1 MPVLFVLLSMISL
14 TTGASMAKQLF
25 EVAGAPGT
33 VVVRLGVGALLLCAF
48 WRPWRNSLSREAIRW
63 IVLYGLCLGSMNL
76 LFYLA
81 ISRLPI
87 GLAIAIEFL
96 GPLSLALYHSR
107 HALDFLW
114 ALLAASGVF
123 LILPLAGVGGAD
135 GRGVVY
141 ALGAA
146 TMWALY
152 IVLSKKVGKTTS
164 AGTAATLGTLVAFV
178 AIAPWCAGAAA
189 PLLGNSHLL
198 ITALGVGFLSSAL
211 PYSLEM
217 VALKS
222 IPEKTFSLL
231 MSVEPAIGA
240 VAGLVL
246 LGEHLTVRQLVAV
259 ACVIMASLGST
270 LSHRRVD
277 PLPPLV

>member
-25 EVAGAPGT
+25 QVAGAPGT
-33 VVVRLGVGALLLCAF
+33 VVVRLGIGALLMCAF
-48 WRPWRNSLSREAIRW
+48 WRPWRSRLSREAVKW
-63 IVLYGLCLGSMNL
+63 IVLYGICLGSMNL
-76 LFYLA
+76 CFYLA

-135 GRGVVY
+135 VRGVLY

-146 TMWALY
+146 LMWALY
-152 IVLSKKVGKTTS
+152 IVLSKKVGKLTS
-164 AGTAATLGTLVAFV
+164 AGTAATLGTAVGFL
-178 AIAPWCAGAAA
+178 AIAPFCARAAA
-189 PLLGNSHLL
+189 PLLGNSALL
-198 ITALGVGFLSSAL
+198 VTALGVGFLSSAL

-240 VAGLVL
+240 IAGFVL
-246 LGEHLTVRQLVAV
+246 LGEHLTVRQLGAIG
-259 ACVIMASLGST
+259 CVILASVGST
-270 LSHRRVD
+270 VSHREAE
-277 PLPPLV
+277 LPPIV

>member
-14 TTGASMAKQLF
+14 TSGASMAKQLF
-25 EVAGAPGT
+25 LVAGATGT
-33 VVVRLGVGALLLCAF
+33 VVARLGIGALLLCAF
-48 WRPWRNSLSREAIRW
+48 WRPWRSSLSRQAIGW

-87 GLAIAIEFL
+87 GLTIAIEFL

-114 ALLAASGVF
+114 AALAASGVF

-135 GRGVVY
+135 VRGVIY

-146 TMWALY
+146 AMWALY
-152 IVLSKKVGKTTS
+152 IVLSKKVGKVTS
-164 AGTAATLGTLVAFV
+164 AGTAATLGTVVAFL
-178 AIAPWCAGAAA
+178 AIAPFCARAAA
-189 PLLGNSHLL
+189 PLLGNSQLL

-222 IPEKTFSLL
+222 IPEKTFGLL

-240 VAGLVL
+240 LAGFAL
-246 LGEHLTVRQLVAV
+246 LGEHLTGRQLVAIG
-259 ACVIMASLGST
+259 CVILASVGSSV
-270 LSHRRVD
+270 SHREVEMA
-277 PLPPLV
+277 PIV